1 MMRTTIF
8 RSNRMAI
15 AVVGAVAAPTFAFGQ
30 QLTVTAVTAPSSP
43 IQAQTP
49 TAPPTIR
56 PGEFYAAPYVERV
69 GGPANAGFIAGTGEV
84 PGVPLT
90 ITERPLQ
97 SHERVF
103 VVVPPGMSSAAGTRY
118 LAVRPG
124 RLLEGVGQ
132 IMIPTGV
139 VAVERAEP
147 GQAIEAR
154 VMARYE
160 PMMIGDQL
168 VTMDAIPANLPRP
181 TAVTGPTTSVL
192 WIKPEP
198 VLPTLQ
204 SYVIVGGVLILTLL
218 LLTQALTQR
227 LEQFVP
233 ASEGLDAA
241 LLSFRERALGE
252 CSHPVRGDL
261 GEQLREAPFGAGK
274 HLGKDAIEA
283 IVVAFVLNETG
294 AREVVE
300 ILRRQLRHARP
311 QCLQEHQELGGG
323 HRHARAAQLKEE
335 LHQHGGPA
343 LSAPGDA

>member
-15 AVVGAVAAPTFAFGQ
+15 AVVGAVMVPTFAFGQ
-30 QLTVTAVTAPSSP
+30 QLTVTAVTTPSTP
-43 IQAQTP
+43 IQNQTRA
-49 TAPPTIR
+49 TAPTVR

-69 GGPANAGFIAGTGEV
+69 GGPANAGLIVGTGEV

-90 ITERPLQ
+90 IAERPLQ

-124 RLLEGVGQ
+124 PLLEGVGQ

-168 VTMDAIPANLPRP
+168 ITMDAVPANLSRP
-181 TAVTGPTTSVL
+181 TAVSGPTTSVL

-204 SYVIVGGVLILTLL
+204 SYVIVGGGSASGMRVGDQITFYRPRLTDERGIVHPSSDIGVAQIVRVTPYASTALIID
-218 LLTQALTQR
+218 QIY
-227 LEQFVP
+227 P
-233 ASEGLDAA
+233 
-241 LLSFRERALGE
+241 
-252 CSHPVRGDL
+252 
-261 GEQLREAPFGAGK
+261 
-274 HLGKDAIEA
+274 
-283 IVVAFVLNETG
+283 
-294 AREVVE
+294 
-300 ILRRQLRHARP
+300 
-311 QCLQEHQELGGG
+311 
-323 HRHARAAQLKEE
+323 
-335 LHQHGGPA
+335 GPA
-343 LSAPGDA
+343 QGTLARVSAKLP

>member
-43 IQAQTP
+43 VQAQSP

-69 GGPANAGFIAGTGEV
+69 GGPANAGLIVGTGEV

-90 ITERPLQ
+90 LAERPLQ

-204 SYVIVGGVLILTLL
+204 SYVIVGGGTSSGMRVGDQITFYRPRVTDERGIVYPSSDIGVAQILRVTPYASTALIIG
-218 LLTQALTQR
+218 QAYAGT
-227 LEQFVP
+227 
-233 ASEGLDAA
+233 SEGTL
-241 LLSFRERALGE
+241 
-252 CSHPVRGDL
+252 
-261 GEQLREAPFGAGK
+261 
-274 HLGKDAIEA
+274 
-283 IVVAFVLNETG
+283 
-294 AREVVE
+294 ARV
-300 ILRRQLRHARP
+300 
-311 QCLQEHQELGGG
+311 
-323 HRHARAAQLKEE
+323 
-335 LHQHGGPA
+335 
-343 LSAPGDA
+343 SAKLP

>member
-1 MMRTTIF
+1 
-8 RSNRMAI
+8 MAI
-15 AVVGAVAAPTFAFGQ
+15 AVVGAVMAPTFAFGQ
-30 QLTVTAVTAPSSP
+30 QLTVTAVTTPSTP
-43 IQAQTP
+43 IQNQTRA
-49 TAPPTIR
+49 TAPTVR

-69 GGPANAGFIAGTGEV
+69 GGPANAGLIVGTGEV

-90 ITERPLQ
+90 IAERPLQ

-124 RLLEGVGQ
+124 PLLEGVGQ

-168 VTMDAIPANLPRP
+168 ITMDAVPANLSRP
-181 TAVTGPTTSVL
+181 TAVTGLTTSVL

-204 SYVIVGGVLILTLL
+204 SYVIVAGGSASGMRVGDQITFYRPRLTDERGIVHPSTDIGVAQIVRVTPYASTALIID
-218 LLTQALTQR
+218 QIY
-227 LEQFVP
+227 P
-233 ASEGLDAA
+233 
-241 LLSFRERALGE
+241 
-252 CSHPVRGDL
+252 
-261 GEQLREAPFGAGK
+261 
-274 HLGKDAIEA
+274 
-283 IVVAFVLNETG
+283 
-294 AREVVE
+294 
-300 ILRRQLRHARP
+300 
-311 QCLQEHQELGGG
+311 
-323 HRHARAAQLKEE
+323 
-335 LHQHGGPA
+335 GPA
-343 LSAPGDA
+343 QGTLARVSAKLP

>member
-1 MMRTTIF
+1 MRTTIF

-69 GGPANAGFIAGTGEV
+69 GGPANAGLIVGTGEV

-90 ITERPLQ
+90 LAERPLQ

-204 SYVIVGGVLILTLL
+204 SYVIVGGGTSSGMRVGDQITFYRPRVTDERGIVYPSSDIGVAQILRVTPYASTALIIG
-218 LLTQALTQR
+218 QAYAAT
-227 LEQFVP
+227 
-233 ASEGLDAA
+233 SEGTL
-241 LLSFRERALGE
+241 
-252 CSHPVRGDL
+252 
-261 GEQLREAPFGAGK
+261 
-274 HLGKDAIEA
+274 
-283 IVVAFVLNETG
+283 
-294 AREVVE
+294 ARV
-300 ILRRQLRHARP
+300 
-311 QCLQEHQELGGG
+311 
-323 HRHARAAQLKEE
+323 
-335 LHQHGGPA
+335 
-343 LSAPGDA
+343 SAKLP

>member
-1 MMRTTIF
+1 VPLGYEF
-8 RSNRMAI
+8 Q
-15 AVVGAVAAPTFAFGQ
+15 VQ
-30 QLTVTAVTAPSSP
+30 Q
-43 IQAQTP
+43 
-49 TAPPTIR
+49 
-56 PGEFYAAPYVERV
+56 
-69 GGPANAGFIAGTGEV
+69 
-84 PGVPLT
+84 PGVARRG
-90 ITERPLQ
+90 IDGALQ
-97 SHERVF
+97 VQLIGCALARETPQLAQGELQIARAQFHG
-103 VVVPPGMSSAAGTRY
+103 VVEVAEVASLPDLDGTALSRAGGTDADA
-118 LAVRPG
+118 L
-124 RLLEGVGQ
+124 
-132 IMIPTGV
+132 GV
-139 VAVERAEP
+139 VAARAKRGGTAGADP
-147 GQAIEAR
+147 
-154 VMARYE
+154 
-160 PMMIGDQL
+160 L
-168 VTMDAIPANLPRP
+168 VAAL
-181 TAVTGPTTSVL
+181 V
-192 WIKPEP
+192 
-198 VLPTLQ
+198 
-204 SYVIVGGVLILTLL
+204 TLL

-335 LHQHGGPA
+335 LHQHGGSA

>member
-1 MMRTTIF
+1 
-8 RSNRMAI
+8 MAI

-69 GGPANAGFIAGTGEV
+69 GGPANAGLIVGTGEV

-90 ITERPLQ
+90 LAERPLQ

-204 SYVIVGGVLILTLL
+204 SYVIVGGGTSSGMRVGDQITFYRPRVTDERGIVYPSSDIGVAQILRVTPYASTALIIG
-218 LLTQALTQR
+218 QAYAGT
-227 LEQFVP
+227 
-233 ASEGLDAA
+233 SEGTL
-241 LLSFRERALGE
+241 
-252 CSHPVRGDL
+252 
-261 GEQLREAPFGAGK
+261 
-274 HLGKDAIEA
+274 
-283 IVVAFVLNETG
+283 
-294 AREVVE
+294 ARV
-300 ILRRQLRHARP
+300 
-311 QCLQEHQELGGG
+311 
-323 HRHARAAQLKEE
+323 
-335 LHQHGGPA
+335 
-343 LSAPGDA
+343 SAKLP

>member
-1 MMRTTIF
+1 
-8 RSNRMAI
+8 MAI
-15 AVVGAVAAPTFAFGQ
+15 AVVGALMAPTFAFGQ
-30 QLTVTAVTAPSSP
+30 HLTVTAVTAPSTP
-43 IQAQTP
+43 IQAQT
-49 TAPPTIR
+49 TAAAPTIR
-56 PGEFYAAPYVERV
+56 PGEFYAAPYVERA

-84 PGVPLT
+84 PGIPLT

-204 SYVIVGGVLILTLL
+204 SYVIVGGGTSSGMRVGDQITFYRPRVTDERGIVYPSSDIGVAQILRVTPYASTALIIG
-218 LLTQALTQR
+218 QAYAGT
-227 LEQFVP
+227 
-233 ASEGLDAA
+233 SEGTL
-241 LLSFRERALGE
+241 
-252 CSHPVRGDL
+252 
-261 GEQLREAPFGAGK
+261 
-274 HLGKDAIEA
+274 
-283 IVVAFVLNETG
+283 
-294 AREVVE
+294 ARV
-300 ILRRQLRHARP
+300 
-311 QCLQEHQELGGG
+311 
-323 HRHARAAQLKEE
+323 
-335 LHQHGGPA
+335 
-343 LSAPGDA
+343 SAKLP